1 MNTSEATLLATII
14 QGGSTGVGGQLLS
27 ESEELG
33 VTPECFTSNICQDV
47 WEIINK
53 IDRSGRQIDEQD
65 VLTDIQITGKS
76 AADFMALMDHA
87 KTSLHLSTYATKVL
101 EQYKLRM
108 LNRMS
113 REVQEKTANGEEASE
128 IMIGIDQTT
137 KKLSETGAKQKPI
150 SEAIDSFVA
159 DFFGDF
165 DKTAYVPTG
174 IKAYDSS
181 LNRGGFGPSQLCVF
195 AARPGCGKSAMALN
209 IVHRAAKKGLPI
221 GMFSLEM
228 GSEELMG
235 RMVSMESGVDWE
247 RARDGVAS
255 KSQNDDIKKAIAAVK
270 KWPIQLCDDAFNL
283 PLILSIARN
292 WKRKHDVKAIII
304 DYCQLIRANPKLPRE
319 QQVAEISRECKL
331 LAKSLKVPVI
341 LLAQINRESEKENRE
356 PRMSDLRESGAL
368 EQDADS
374 ITFLFQKSDD
384 DKTGP
389 MVRWV
394 RPKQR
399 GGTGY
404 DAGKLGFIRQTGA
417 MIDFQG

>member
-1 MNTSEATLLATII
+1 MKTSESTLIATII
-14 QGGSTGVGGQLLS
+14 NGGSQGVSSQLLS
-27 ESEELG
+27 EAEEMG
-33 VTPECFTSNICQDV
+33 ITADCFTSSICQEA
-47 WEIINK
+47 WEVINK
-53 IDRSGRQIDEQD
+53 IDRAGRQLDEMD
-65 VLTDIQITGKS
+65 VMTDLTKCGIT
-76 AADFMALMDHA
+76 AADFMALMEDA
-87 KTSLHLSTYATKVL
+87 KTAMHMPTFATKVL

-113 REVQEKTANGEEASE
+113 RLVQERAASGEDSSE
-128 IMIGIDQTT
+128 IMIEVDQTT

-150 SEAIDSFVA
+150 SEAIDAFVA

-165 DKTAYVPTG
+165 DKTAYIPTG
-174 IKAYDSS
+174 IKSYDSS

-209 IVHRAAKKGLPI
+209 IIHRAAKKGLPI

-235 RMVSMESGVDWE
+235 RMVSMESGVDWG

-255 KSQNDDIKKAIAAVK
+255 KEQNESIKKAIAAAK
-270 KWPIQLCDDAFNL
+270 KWPIQICDDAFNL

-292 WKRKHDVKAIII
+292 WKRKHGVKAIVI
-304 DYCQLIRANPKLPRE
+304 DYCQLIRANSKLPRE

-331 LAKSLKVPVI
+331 LAKSLKIPVI

-374 ITFLFQKSDD
+374 ITFLFQKQDD

-399 GGTGY
+399 GGQGY
-404 DAGKLGFIRQTGA
+404 DIGQLGFIRQTGL
-417 MIDFQG
+417 MTD